1 MRILVDNCLSWRL
14 ARALAEDGHDV
25 EFVGDWASDP
35 GDEFILEYANGQ
47 RRVVITLDS
56 DYTTLAMF
64 HHAAHAGIIRLN
76 RVRPV
81 DYVSETR
88 RAISLHGAD
97 LEAAAVVI
105 IDRGEMRIRRTD

>member
-1 MRILVDNCLSWRL
+1 MSTDRELLERITFNP
-14 ARALAEDGHDV
+14 AIFG
-25 EFVGDWASDP
+25 GK
-35 GDEFILEYANGQ
+35 
-47 RRVVITLDS
+47 
-56 DYTTLAMF
+56 AMF

-76 RVRPV
+76 RVRPA